1 MVPTP
6 PPHALSHNIC
16 ERHPRSHTT
25 SLLGIDIDVEGL
37 ARGLPKELGVEAGDG
52 GARVA
57 FRRNHSFPFVVV
69 VDAIA
74 ANHVDLAEENRGWPA
89 GDAGG
94 RRAPVRLFLLVMQAV
109 GGHR

>member
-1 MVPTP
+1 M
-6 PPHALSHNIC
+6 
-16 ERHPRSHTT
+16 
-25 SLLGIDIDVEGL
+25 EGL

-74 ANHVDLAEENRGWPA
+74 ANHVDLAEENRGWPT

-94 RRAPVRLFLLVMQAV
+94 RRAPVRLFLLVM
-109 GGHR
+109 